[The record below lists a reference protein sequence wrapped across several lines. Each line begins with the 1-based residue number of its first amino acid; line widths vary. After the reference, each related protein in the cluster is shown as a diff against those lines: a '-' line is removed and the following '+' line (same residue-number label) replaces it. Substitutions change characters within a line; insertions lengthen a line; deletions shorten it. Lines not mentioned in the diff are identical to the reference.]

1 MTSDLSSFVI
11 APRARPAEPAVRI
24 DDTTLRDG
32 EQTAGVVF
40 SNHEKIRI
48 AKLLDEVGVHQIEVG
63 IPAMGGD
70 EKKTITEIV
79 ELGLDTSILA
89 WNRAVVD
96 DIRHSIDCGVDA
108 VAISMSASDI
118 HIEHKLAKSRQWVL
132 DQIRE
137 CVAFAKDQNL
147 YVSVNAEDASRAD
160 LEFLLRFG
168 QAAKEEGADRLR
180 FCDTLGILDPFD
192 TYNVITFLKKEGGLD
207 IEMHTHD
214 DFGMATANALAGIKA
229 GATYVNT
236 TVNGLGER
244 AGNAAL
250 EEVVMA
256 LKYLGKVDV
265 GLHTSRFRELSEYVA
280 AASARTI
287 PAWKSIVGTNVFAH
301 ESGIHAD
308 GVIKNPLN
316 YEAFAPEDVG
326 LERQIVVGKH
336 SGSRTI
342 YRKFQEFGLEL
353 DQEDCDGVL
362 ALVRK
367 TAVELKRAL
376 FDKELMY
383 IYQDYLGH
391 LGDAVPM
398 GDQGRRP
405 TDRAPRHGP
414 RRRLGRPAAGKL
426 SSGAPEAHR
435 AATLAEKLLAAH
447 AGLDA
452 VVPGQ
457 IVVCDVDVAIAQ
469 DGTGPLAIQQ
479 IEELGRGAR
488 QGAGVRVLHRP
499 RGAGAAQRAG
509 QRAEDDQGL
518 LRGVRRDA
526 ERRRDGR
533 VPPARRRE
541 LRQAGRP
548 RDRRRLAHLHGR
560 RPGRVRH
567 RHGQHRR
574 RRGHG
579 QRQDLAARA
588 RDVPHRGRGRVRRRR
603 RGQGPDAHA
612 HRAARRRRRH
622 LQGARVRRAGHRRD
636 AHARPPDAEQHGRRG
651 RRQVRPHAQ
660 RRDDAGRSWRRRAAR
675 RPGGRSRPTPA
686 PPTSA
691 SCRFDLAAVVPTVA
705 KPHTVDNT
713 ATAAEL
719 KGTKVDQ
726 VLIGTCTNGRLE
738 DLRSAARILR
748 GRRRAPGTRLIV
760 TPASQATARAAAA
773 EGLFDVFWDAGA
785 VITNPG
791 CGACVGIHE
800 GILADGEVCIST
812 ANRNFHGRM
821 GNPEASIYLAS
832 PATAAASAVAGEITD
847 PRELL

>member
-11 APRARPAEPAVRI
+11 APQARPAEPAVRI

-70 EKKTITEIV
+70 EKATIKEIV
-79 ELGLDTSILA
+79 DLGLDTSILA
-89 WNRAVVD
+89 WNRAVID
-96 DIRHSIDCGVDA
+96 DVRHSLDCGVDA

-118 HIEHKLAKSRQWVL
+118 HIEHKLQKSRQWVL

-168 QAAKEEGADRLR
+168 QAAKAEGADRLR

-192 TYNVITFLKKEGGLD
+192 TYNVITFLIKEGLN

-250 EEVVMA
+250 EEVAMA

-353 DQEDCDGVL
+353 TQEDCDGIL

-383 IYQDYLGH
+383 IYQDYLTR

-398 GDQGRRP
+398 GN
-405 TDRAPRHGP
+405 
-414 RRRLGRPAAGKL
+414 
-426 SSGAPEAHR
+426 S
-435 AATLAEKLLAAH
+435 H
-447 AGLDA
+447 AGETGEAGPA
-452 VVPGQ
+452 VP
-457 IVVCDVDVAIAQ
+457 A
-469 DGTGPLAIQQ
+469 P
-479 IEELGRGAR
+479 
-488 QGAGVRVLHRP
+488 
-499 RGAGAAQRAG
+499 GAA
-509 QRAEDDQGL
+509 
-518 LRGVRRDA
+518 
-526 ERRRDGR
+526 
-533 VPPARRRE
+533 
-541 LRQAGRP
+541 
-548 RDRRRLAHLHGR
+548 
-560 RPGRVRH
+560 
-567 RHGQHRR
+567 
-574 RRGHG
+574 
-579 QRQDLAARA
+579 
-588 RDVPHRGRGRVRRRR
+588 
-603 RGQGPDAHA
+603 
-612 HRAARRRRRH
+612 
-622 LQGARVRRAGHRRD
+622 
-636 AHARPPDAEQHGRRG
+636 
-651 RRQVRPHAQ
+651 
-660 RRDDAGRSWRRRAAR
+660 S
-675 RPGGRSRPTPA
+675 
-686 PPTSA
+686 
-691 SCRFDLAAVVPTVA
+691 
-705 KPHTVDNT
+705 
-713 ATAAEL
+713 
-719 KGTKVDQ
+719 
-726 VLIGTCTNGRLE
+726 
-738 DLRSAARILR
+738 
-748 GRRRAPGTRLIV
+748 
-760 TPASQATARAAAA
+760 
-773 EGLFDVFWDAGA
+773 
-785 VITNPG
+785 
-791 CGACVGIHE
+791 
-800 GILADGEVCIST
+800 
-812 ANRNFHGRM
+812 
-821 GNPEASIYLAS
+821 
-832 PATAAASAVAGEITD
+832 
-847 PRELL
+847 